1 MLRFLSSHGVT
12 TATSIQTAMWP
23 AVSRLSSLVAV
34 AGPGLG
40 KTLGWA
46 VPLVAGLAA
55 GGLQRPGLAP
65 GHSPVAVVLICNVIA
80 VTLSLFLLNSEIGI
94 RNSDAL

>member
-55 GGLQRPGLAP
+55 GGLRGPASRPDTPRWRWCSGP
-65 GHSPVAVVLICNVIA
+65 GWPPPPPS
-80 VTLSLFLLNSEIGI
+80 TT
-94 RNSDAL
+94 R